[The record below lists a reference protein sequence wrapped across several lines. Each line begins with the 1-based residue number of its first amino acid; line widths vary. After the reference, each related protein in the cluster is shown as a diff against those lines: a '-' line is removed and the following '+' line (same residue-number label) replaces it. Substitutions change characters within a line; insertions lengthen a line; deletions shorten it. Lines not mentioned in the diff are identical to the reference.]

1 MSVILQSGMKANT
14 IRDVVGMTILFL
26 PLRTFEMLLTD
37 GRGIY
42 NSTRALDSVWESAGI
57 KLKNRNICNT
67 NNRGHGFVYKLY
79 RA

>member
-1 MSVILQSGMKANT
+1 MILQRGMKANT

-42 NSTRALDSVWESAGI
+42 NSTRAFDSV
-57 KLKNRNICNT
+57 
-67 NNRGHGFVYKLY
+67 RGKCGNQVEG
-79 RA
+79 